1 MFRFP
6 TQQQNM
12 KTLIEIQEE
21 QRKLEEEKQ
30 RKQQQTQAKVNGVNY
45 LNRVTG
51 RTKIIFLSLDTVKA
65 KLVKKTCKIGK
76 QSFLLC

>member
-45 LNRVTG
+45 LNHV
-51 RTKIIFLSLDTVKA
+51 LQEEQ
-65 KLVKKTCKIGK
+65 KL
-76 QSFLLC
+76 FFFH